1 MKEFIDETTFNKAF
15 GTVIRDIAKQKG
27 IRITKLETD
36 CLLYSNFFG
45 EMRNNGRRI
54 SLYNA
59 HQICD
64 YLGVSLEEITNYI
77 LNGGGQ
83 ENDVWRNPGQ

>member
-15 GTVIRDIAKQKG
+15 GTVIRDITKQKG
-27 IRITKLETD
+27 IPINKLETD

-45 EMRNNGRRI
+45 EMRHSGRRV
-54 SLYNA
+54 SLYVAN
-59 HQICD
+59 QICD
-64 YLGVSLEEITNYI
+64 YLGLSLEEVTNYI

-83 ENDVWRNPGQ
+83 EDAH